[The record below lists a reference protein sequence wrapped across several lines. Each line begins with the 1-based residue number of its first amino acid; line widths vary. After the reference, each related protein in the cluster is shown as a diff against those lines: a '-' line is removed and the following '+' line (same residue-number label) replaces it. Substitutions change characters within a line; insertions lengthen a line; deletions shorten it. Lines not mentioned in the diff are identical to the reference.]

1 MKEMIDPLR
10 GHDPEVVNHCP
21 RLMPK
26 DGEAEGS
33 LPSPLG
39 WVPEMK
45 KPKGTYDQDTR
56 RA

>member
-1 MKEMIDPLR
+1 MKESIDPLR

-26 DGEAEGS
+26 DGEAEGN

-39 WVPEMK
+39 
-45 KPKGTYDQDTR
+45 
-56 RA
+56 